1 MKQTRKNQPLGNAH
15 LGPWSATMDKSQQ
28 KIDNIQESLVTNSA
42 IIKNYVR
49 KEKQINLKDFNK
61 KIKHIPEYVSHTK
74 YWNDLKKSTQDTSNE
89 IFIATK
95 CELMNVRK
103 PIKTFRKRFE
113 KIFSKSSHIGHQ
125 DIELLVKLA
134 ELKQKGIITTKEYE
148 AKKKKILTKI

>member
-28 KIDNIQESLVTNSA
+28 KIDN
-42 IIKNYVR
+42 
-49 KEKQINLKDFNK
+49 
-61 KIKHIPEYVSHTK
+61 IPEYVSHTK